1 MKESGK
7 QNKIWERIAF
17 ITAVAGLIG
26 YGISCVYLYYMQ
38 SIHMEGQYFESDL
51 PYHINMALDG
61 WGYSLTAWVYRI
73 LSLFPFCNVWIAVFL
88 ALSTIAAVALTF
100 YYYKKKGENTAA
112 SAGAAFICAFAMP
125 FFIRSI
131 HYQRYIGYQSPSIWH
146 NSTYIVMKPLALAS
160 LLLYFFIADKYGKEK
175 CSKSSIAFALL
186 LALCTATKT
195 SFIFVFAPAALCFL
209 IADLAVGI
217 SWKKVLLSALTV
229 IPSVFVILW
238 QEVVLFGE
246 DTGNSI
252 IIDFGYTVYQRAEKP
267 YFTMILS
274 ALFPVL
280 VFLFNGIPVF
290 ADTIKDLKKREGI
303 LTHREFLIAWTMWF
317 FGAAEL
323 LFLRESG
330 AREND
335 ANFSWGYD
343 FALFVLFIISIRYFI
358 QNLRDRKFL
367 FGKKWLKTIY
377 ASVMMAILSYHVYCG
392 VYFFIELLSGTTYFM

>member
-1 MKESGK
+1 MKGTEK
-7 QNKIWERIAF
+7 QNRIGEKIAF
-17 ITAVAGLIG
+17 IVALVALVC
-26 YGISCVYLYYMQ
+26 YGIFCTYLYYMQ

-61 WGYSLTAWVYRI
+61 WGYSVTAWVYRI
-73 LSLFPFCNVWIAVFL
+73 LSYVPLTNVWIAVFL

-112 SAGAAFICAFAMP
+112 SVGAAFICAFAMP
-125 FFIRSI
+125 FFIRAI

-160 LLLYFFIADKYGKEK
+160 FLLYLFIADKYGKEK
-175 CSKSSIAFALL
+175 CIKSSIAFALL

-217 SWKKVLLSALTV
+217 SWKKVLLTALTV
-229 IPSVFVILW
+229 VPSVFVILW

-246 DTGNSI
+246 ETGNSI
-252 IIDFGYTVYQRAEKP
+252 VIDFGYTVYQRAEKP

-280 VFLFNGIPVF
+280 VFLFNIIPVL
-290 ADTIKDLKKREGI
+290 ADTIKDFRKKEGV
-303 LTHREFLIAWTMWF
+303 LTHREFLISWTIWF
-317 FGAAEL
+317 FGAVEL

-343 FALFVLFIISIRYFI
+343 FALFVLFIVSIRYFI
-358 QNLRDRKFL
+358 RNLRDRNFL
-367 FGKKWLKTIY
+367 FKKKWLQIVY
-377 ASVMMAILSYHVYCG
+377 GVVMMVILSYHAYCG